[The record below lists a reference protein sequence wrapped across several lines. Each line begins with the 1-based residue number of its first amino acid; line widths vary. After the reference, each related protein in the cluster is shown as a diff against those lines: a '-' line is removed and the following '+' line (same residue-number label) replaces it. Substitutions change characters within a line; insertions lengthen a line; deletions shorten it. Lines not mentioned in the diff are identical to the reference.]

1 MKYGVK
7 RNWKVA
13 DKLLKKENNSVIF
26 FFWGRIRAELNNLK
40 LFHHYKIAVRMI
52 IKRVEVNISRLTSS
66 SSCHKEFK
74 PCIKCSVNY
83 TLGLWIVRLGRCSGF
98 KSVNWEDVASLVFI
112 TYDQRSSNE
121 SVENQKKR
129 NEIAAVCCLWRNN
142 SSWTN

>member
-1 MKYGVK
+1 M
-7 RNWKVA
+7 A

-74 PCIKCSVNY
+74 PCIKCLLRVCELFVSVAVPA
-83 TLGLWIVRLGRCSGF
+83 L
-98 KSVNWEDVASLVFI
+98 
-112 TYDQRSSNE
+112 
-121 SVENQKKR
+121 NQ
-129 NEIAAVCCLWRNN
+129 
-142 SSWTN
+142 